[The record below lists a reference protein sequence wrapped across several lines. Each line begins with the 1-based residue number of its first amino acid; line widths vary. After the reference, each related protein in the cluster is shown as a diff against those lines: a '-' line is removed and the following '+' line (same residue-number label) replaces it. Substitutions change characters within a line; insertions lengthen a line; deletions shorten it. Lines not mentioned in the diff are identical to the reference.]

1 MLITW
6 KGFGEKI
13 KQGRGIWIVVD
24 GELFWNVRWNGQRKA
39 DWEGDLSRDL
49 RDLGKSITDRKSK
62 CEYALMGTSD
72 L

>member
-24 GELFWNVRWNGQRKA
+24 GELFWNVRWMVKGRLTEQVTWVERS
-39 DWEGDLSRDL
+39 EGSSEEHHR
-49 RDLGKSITDRKSK
+49 
-62 CEYALMGTSD
+62 
-72 L
+72 